1 MPRILIVEDETDM
14 ARGLQYNLEARGY
27 EVILASDGEAGYQA
41 ALSSAPDLVLLD
53 VMLPKRDGYDVCR
66 ALRKVAPRLPMLMLT
81 ARGGEND
88 LVLGLKLG
96 ADDYMRKP
104 FSTAELMA
112 RIEALLRRSA
122 FTGGN
127 PRRVEFGDVVIDFE
141 RHQAA
146 RHLQP
151 LELTPKEFEIVRYFA
166 ARPGTV
172 VSRDALLNAVW
183 GYTSAP
189 NTRTVDA
196 HIVKLRQK
204 LEAIPSEPRH
214 LLTVHGI
221 GYKFVP

>member
-1 MPRILIVEDETDM
+1 MARILIVEDETDM

-41 ALSSAPDLVLLD
+41 ALSGAPDLVLL
-53 VMLPKRDGYDVCR
+53 
-66 ALRKVAPRLPMLMLT
+66 KVVPRLPVLMLT

-96 ADDYMRKP
+96 ADDYIRKP

-141 RHQAA
+141 RHQAT
-146 RHLQP
+146 RHLEP
-151 LELTPKEFEIVRYFA
+151 LELTPKEFEMVRYFA
-166 ARPGTV
+166 ARPGAV

-204 LEAIPSEPRH
+204 LEDIPSEPRH